1 MLKQHSNKTTVVHIP
16 MDVFLNHACRKEET
30 VCPTQ
35 S

>member
-16 MDVFLNHACRKEET
+16 MDMFLKQTCRKEES
-30 VCPTQ
+30 VCRMR